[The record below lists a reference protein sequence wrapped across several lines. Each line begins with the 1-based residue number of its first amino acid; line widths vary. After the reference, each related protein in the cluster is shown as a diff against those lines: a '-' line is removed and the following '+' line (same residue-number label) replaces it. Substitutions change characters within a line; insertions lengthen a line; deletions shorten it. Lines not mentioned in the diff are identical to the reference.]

1 MQLVKPRMLFAMG
14 WVEAGSPVWQ
24 INEAPVVSFLVGLVG
39 CGLTINVNWWRF
51 ESQFSELSGARSA

>member
-1 MQLVKPRMLFAMG
+1 MFFAMG
-14 WVEAGSPVWQ
+14 WVETGSPVWQ